1 MKDRLGQYLFGQN
14 SLKLLPTWQCI
25 AAGAGVEVAFAFRM
39 PQLASGE
46 YSIGVAIG
54 AGSQEKHVQHHW
66 IHDALHFRSQAD
78 PALTG
83 LMALDDPECRV
94 QDTGSNDVCA

>member
-1 MKDRLGQYLFGQN
+1 MSEQFNIDTVEN
-14 SLKLLPTWQCI
+14 
-25 AAGAGVEVAFAFRM
+25 AA
-39 PQLASGE
+39 
-46 YSIGVAIG
+46 AIV